1 MFYLLFYRYI
11 EMATLGKNMCNHA
24 NSLVYHRGMVKINC
38 CGQGYPSF
46 LAPLVS

>member
-24 NSLVYHRGMVKINC
+24 DSFVYHSGVVKINC
-38 CGQGYPSF
+38 CGQGYLSF
-46 LAPLVS
+46 VAPLVS